1 MSMPGQEDSAWTTNE
16 MGVLNL
22 GDKRLDKRMV
32 RVLKQLSEKPGPGI
46 PTACKGWA
54 ETLAAYRLFDN
65 DKVTMEKVLAA
76 HEKATAGRISQ
87 HPVVLCI
94 EDTTELDYTDKK
106 ETVGLGQLSFKAR
119 QGLLLHPMLAVT
131 PERIPLGCLRSF
143 LWARDPE
150 IHEKKKDRKR
160 QAIEKKESVRWIE
173 GYRFITE
180 LAPQLP
186 ETRLVY
192 VADRESDVYEL
203 FVAAGQAA
211 DLLVRAAQNRRL
223 ADGGNLWEQ
232 MERSSALGT
241 VSFDLPRR
249 GKRPGR
255 LVVQTLRDYKVDFD
269 NVMISSNHPKEIQ
282 TVEQL
287 EPKIITALL
296 FRATNAFNIW
306 FVLDFLAILLL
317 PLTKYYIS
325 WLVRRAHADYL
336 NINHHFLDEKK
347 VALFKKNGIKICVWT
362 VNSRRKIEYF
372 KSLGVDGII
381 TNYPDRL

>member
-232 MERSSALGT
+232 MSDPRHSA
-241 VSFDLPRR
+241 R
-249 GKRPGR
+249 
-255 LVVQTLRDYKVDFD
+255 
-269 NVMISSNHPKEIQ
+269 
-282 TVEQL
+282 
-287 EPKIITALL
+287 
-296 FRATNAFNIW
+296 
-306 FVLDFLAILLL
+306 
-317 PLTKYYIS
+317 
-325 WLVRRAHADYL
+325 
-336 NINHHFLDEKK
+336 
-347 VALFKKNGIKICVWT
+347 
-362 VNSRRKIEYF
+362 
-372 KSLGVDGII
+372 
-381 TNYPDRL
+381 